1 VLGVLAAIALMQC
14 GPEGPVYSCPSQQ
27 VSDTHALNG
36 AAVPLAAQCRGETL
50 FTESPRQGIGDTRP
64 SNAYCSKSDGT
75 VVLLGNNTLRRER
88 MGLLI
93 EPSSVNL
100 VGASGADARDLT
112 AAGWTKTNVTCAKTA
127 TGADS
132 VANAASTCTATSTNG
147 TATYAITVAS
157 TKRSSSMFLKRRT
170 GTGAVTVTRD
180 NFGAGTDVS
189 ASLSTTTW
197 KRIWAD
203 CGGRGSDIS
212 FSTIDNCV
220 AASNMT
226 ATAANPTIGIK
237 LATSGDAVDVD
248 FVQDELRDYPTSPM
262 SGFDRSRD
270 LPNITLDGGLPV
282 TSGELSV
289 DWVAQRGTG
298 ADEAGNL
305 PLLLATGLIG
315 SGDAILP
322 WAYTDTGL
330 IGAYIRNASGLTQLG
345 PALATGTLKAGRGR
359 NHRIAWGSGNVNA
372 FFDGLGAARVGDG
385 SAHLPADHTGPYIL
399 GGWSTGSDDTALGGW
414 ISRVRWR
421 SGSIGSFL
429 ASAVNVNIVGDS
441 VTEASNQLVTEG
453 YYPEQVMQTDI
464 GARRYDKYV
473 TNYGTSGNTID
484 QCNATAHTI
493 IEEAVLYGT
502 QSKRVIVFQCGT
514 NSSGDGAASVWGKIQ
529 QLALDS
535 VDAGVRFLPATITPY
550 LANAAFIEG
559 VNQRMRNVFGDAGF
573 PYAETYQAME
583 SPAGSG
589 ILNPT
594 YDFGDGLHVKSAG
607 AAAEATVWFNAGRDA
622 GYW

>member
-1 VLGVLAAIALMQC
+1 M
-14 GPEGPVYSCPSQQ
+14 Y
-27 VSDTHALNG
+27 
-36 AAVPLAAQCRGETL
+36 
-50 FTESPRQGIGDTRP
+50 
-64 SNAYCSKSDGT
+64 
-75 VVLLGNNTLRRER
+75 
-88 MGLLI
+88 
-93 EPSSVNL
+93 
-100 VGASGADARDLT
+100 
-112 AAGWTKTNVTCAKTA
+112 
-127 TGADS
+127 
-132 VANAASTCTATSTNG
+132 
-147 TATYAITVAS
+147 
-157 TKRSSSMFLKRRT
+157 LKRRT
-170 GTGAVTVTRD
+170 GTGAVLVTRD
-180 NFGAGTDVS
+180 NFSAAIDVS
-189 ASLSTTTW
+189 GSLSTTTW
-197 KRIWAD
+197 KRILSD
-203 CGGRGSDIS
+203 CGGRGSDTS
-212 FSTIDNCV
+212 FSTIDNCIAV
-220 AASNMT
+220 TNMT
-226 ATAANPTIGIK
+226 ATAANPTVGIE

-248 FVQDELRDYPTSPM
+248 FRARRAARLPHLAM
-262 SGFDRSRD
+262 SGFDRARD
-270 LPNITLDGGLPV
+270 LPNISLDGGLPV

-315 SGDAILP
+315 SGDAIIP

-414 ISRVRWR
+414 VTRVRWR
-421 SGSIGSFL
+421 SGAIGSFL

-453 YYPEQVMQTDI
+453 YYPEQVMQTGI
-464 GARRYDKYV
+464 GTRRSDKYV

-493 IEEAVLYGT
+493 IEEAVLYGI

-514 NSSGDGAASVWGKIQ
+514 NSSGDGAASVWGKIL

-550 LANAAFIEG
+550 QPNDAFIDG

-573 PYAETYQAME
+573 PYAETYRAME
-583 SPAGSG
+583 LPADSG
-589 ILNPT
+589 ILNPAL
-594 YDFGDGLHVKSAG
+594 DFGDGLHVKAAG
-607 AAAEATVWFNAGRDA
+607 AAAEATVWLNAGRDA